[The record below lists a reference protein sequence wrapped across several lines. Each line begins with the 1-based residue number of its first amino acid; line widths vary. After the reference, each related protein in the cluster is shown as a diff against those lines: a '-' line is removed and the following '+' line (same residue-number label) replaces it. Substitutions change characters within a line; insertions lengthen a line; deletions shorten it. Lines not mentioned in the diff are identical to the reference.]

1 LASVLV
7 IAADPTIESLIGELV
22 SFAGHRAMFDVTGG
36 AAGESIRRVRPDVAM
51 IDTSLPP
58 SVVDACLG
66 ASEEVHSQPVLVSST
81 DSTGELAAEALADN
95 CLYFP
100 LPGGPKPLRALL
112 DRAIAASA
120 GRALD
125 FSPVA
130 PERSVGQTAQSLDGA
145 DCFR

>member
-7 IAADPTIESLIGELV
+7 IAADPIIESLVGELV
-22 SFAGHRAMFDVTGG
+22 SFAGHRATFDVTGG
-36 AAGESIRRVRPDVAM
+36 AAGESIRRVRPDVAI

-66 ASEEVHSQPVLVSST
+66 ATEEVRSQPVLVSST
-81 DSTGELAAEALADN
+81 DSTGELAAEALADH

-100 LPGGPKPLRALL
+100 LPGGPKLLRALL

-120 GRALD
+120 ARPQVFL
-125 FSPVA
+125 PVA
-130 PERSVGQTAQSLDGA
+130 SNQSVGQMA
-145 DCFR
+145 